1 MFLLAWTFTHLFLAY
16 IICVSVQLNNSIL
29 QDNVYEHNN
38 EDMDE
43 AMEDEDVN
51 MGGLEEV

>member
-1 MFLLAWTFTHLFLAY
+1 LFLLAWTFTHLFLAY
-16 IICVSVQLNNSIL
+16 VICVSVQLNNSIL